1 MTLTI
6 DKVDAQEYDQRNTE
20 EGICVLEKDALGPAN
35 SRIPVTICW
44 PPSTL
49 HRGPYSAVEAVVGG
63 IHLNNQD
70 F

>member
-20 EGICVLEKDALGPAN
+20 EGISVLEKDALGPAN

-49 HRGPYSAVEAVVGG
+49 HQGLTVLWRLLWEAS
-63 IHLNNQD
+63 I
-70 F
+70 